1 MQTFQTVFVATF
13 ELDILTYMF
22 TIICLKYVKYINFL
36 FLKWKSIGSIEIY
49 YSDSKNLITNLGISR
64 KFRRYA
70 EMRVGTSSD
79 TEPGLRTHN
88 ISSKRHKL
96 LKVLNLYLKNLFF
109 KLP

>member
-1 MQTFQTVFVATF
+1 MLKICEIYKLSFFEMEKVF
-13 ELDILTYMF
+13 
-22 TIICLKYVKYINFL
+22 NFHC
-36 FLKWKSIGSIEIY
+36 IGSIEIY
-49 YSDSKNLITNLGISR
+49 YSDSENLIVNLGISQ
-64 KFRRYA
+64 KFGHYA

-109 KLP
+109 KLPKFHMTLI